1 MSRIDN
7 MAIAQENRQIV
18 KTGAYQTG
26 KKRIPLKLTNNEV
39 TEVEVFSPERIEKIV
54 EIYKVMKANDHESL
68 TISVRNCD
76 SFSAAKLLYD
86 SGKQNALVMNFAN
99 AIRPGGGYLSGAN
112 AQEEC
117 LCRQSTL
124 YASISSKKAEEMY
137 SFNDKKRL
145 PFDSDYMLLSKF
157 VEVFRDPDG
166 NLLDNSFTTSVMTIP
181 APNLFGRAAD
191 ASEEEVDKIMKHR
204 IRNYFTVAIE
214 FGYRHLVLGAWGCGA
229 FGHNAKNVARYF
241 REVLFDEGYSD
252 FFSTIVFAVLDTTFT
267 RYNYHSF
274 LETFSTQY
282 AF

>member
-7 MAIAQENRQIV
+7 IAIAQENKGIL
-18 KTGAYQTG
+18 KSGAYQLGT
-26 KKRIPLKLTNNEV
+26 KHIPLKLTKKEF

-54 EIYKVMKANDHESL
+54 EIYKVMKARDKEPVSV
-68 TISVRNCD
+68 SVRNCD
-76 SFSAAKLLYD
+76 SFTAAKSLYD
-86 SGKQNALVMNFAN
+86 SDKRNALVMNFAN
-99 AIRPGGGYLSGAN
+99 AIKPGGGYLSGSN

-157 VEVFRDPDG
+157 VEVFRDLEGYFLED
-166 NLLDNSFTTSVMTIP
+166 SFTTSVMTIP
-181 APNLFGRAAD
+181 APNLFGRAED
-191 ASEEEVDKIMKHR
+191 ASEEEIDKIMKHR

-229 FGHNAKNVARYF
+229 FGHNAKHVATYF
-241 REVLFDEGYSD
+241 REVLFEEGYAD
-252 FFSTIVFAVLDTTFT
+252 FFSSIVFAVLDTTFT

-274 LETFSTQY
+274 LETFSTEY